1 MPRVTE
7 TIANLTKKITDHLE
21 QKADKEEKYPSLL
34 VVEEFDVRMLG
45 RIKDRT
51 AIGADV
57 NRTFTRRRN
66 LRFGSFVL
74 VRGHDLN

>member
-45 RIKDRT
+45 RIRT
-51 AIGADV
+51 GCFWRRCKSDIHPTKSPIWQLGAC
-57 NRTFTRRRN
+57 
-66 LRFGSFVL
+66 S
-74 VRGHDLN
+74 